1 MIFIFLSYR
10 EKAHDNKEFSRE
22 NSKPGRESQITLSR
36 TMSVVYDIENVI
48 SEGKSLM
55 EIVIF
60 H

>member
-1 MIFIFLSYR
+1 MIFIFLSYSG
-10 EKAHDNKEFSRE
+10 KAHDHKEFSRE

-36 TMSVVYDIENVI
+36 TMSIVYDIENVI
-48 SEGKSLM
+48 SEGNSLM

>member
-1 MIFIFLSYR
+1 MIFIFLSYH

-22 NSKPGRESQITLSR
+22 NSKSGRESRITLSR
-36 TMSVVYDIENVI
+36 TMSIVYDIENV
-48 SEGKSLM
+48 SEGNSFM

>member
-1 MIFIFLSYR
+1 MIFIFLSYH

-22 NSKPGRESQITLSR
+22 NSKSGRESRITLSR
-36 TMSVVYDIENVI
+36 TMSIVYDIENVI
-48 SEGKSLM
+48 SEGNRFM